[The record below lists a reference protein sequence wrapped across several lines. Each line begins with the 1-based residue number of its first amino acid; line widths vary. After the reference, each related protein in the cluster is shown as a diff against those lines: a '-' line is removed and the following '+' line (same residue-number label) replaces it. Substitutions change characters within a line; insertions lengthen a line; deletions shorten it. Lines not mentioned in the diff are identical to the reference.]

1 MGTIRIMMNPQI
13 SKNRYC
19 TIRSMGNKTHKI
31 WLSWP
36 TKNTRIPPPHLLYLK
51 SEEFV
56 LVVSFVSVDVVFFID
71 RIWLPISFPL
81 LFSPF
86 LSFPFL
92 LLQHPYYPSGIGIG
106 HSRPSTRV
114 SGSLDGQIYFIFEVS
129 SVFSSTQPSLHLGGS
144 NPDWPRKS
152 HLLFSYKIT
161 PSHPSFTLAQPSPK
175 RNKYLNQERYF
186 SWVRA

>member
-1 MGTIRIMMNPQI
+1 MAQL
-13 SKNRYC
+13 
-19 TIRSMGNKTHKI
+19 THKKHKDSSSSSP
-31 WLSWP
+31 LSQVRGICFGSLICVSWCCIFYWP
-36 TKNTRIPPPHLLYLK
+36 YLATHLLSSPFL
-51 SEEFV
+51 
-56 LVVSFVSVDVVFFID
+56 SF
-71 RIWLPISFPL
+71 
-81 LFSPF
+81 PF

-114 SGSLDGQIYFIFEVS
+114 SGSLDGQFYFIFEVS

-152 HLLFSYKIT
+152 HLLFFYKIT

-175 RNKYLNQERYF
+175 SNKYLNQERYF